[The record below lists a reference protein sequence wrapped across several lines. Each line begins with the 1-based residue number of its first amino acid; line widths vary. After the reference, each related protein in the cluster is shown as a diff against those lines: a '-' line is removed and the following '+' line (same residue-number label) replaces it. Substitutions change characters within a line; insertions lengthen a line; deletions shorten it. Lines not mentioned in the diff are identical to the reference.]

1 MKSAYDAVVIG
12 SGPNGLAGAI
22 VLAQAGRSVLVLE
35 AREAIGGSTRSKSLT
50 LPGFAHDVC
59 SAVHPMA
66 FASPFF
72 RTLPLAQFGLTWV
85 HPSVPLAHPLD
96 KGDAVVLSRSIDATA
111 QGLGED
117 GERYSKLIGPF
128 ASRWDELEGTILGPL
143 RLPQHPMIV
152 ARFGAYAIRSAAGLA
167 RSAFKNERARALFAG
182 LAAHSVLPLEN
193 PPSAAFGL
201 LLAITAHRFGW
212 PFACAGSQK
221 IADALASY
229 LRSLGGEIAVNSRV
243 NTLEELP
250 STRVVLCDLT
260 PRELLRIAG
269 HRFPERYRRKLQS
282 FRYGPGVYKMDWAL
296 GQPIPW
302 TAEECRKAGTVH
314 VGGTLSEIAVAE
326 RASWSGEPALKP
338 FVLVA
343 QPTLSDP
350 TRAPEG
356 RHTAWAYCHVPHGCD
371 FDMAE
376 RIECQIQRFAPGFRD
391 CILARGVLS
400 PAQLEAYNPNLV
412 GGSIS
417 GGAQD
422 LKQAFLRP
430 TSHTYRTPARGLY
443 ICSSSTPPGPGVHGM
458 CGFFAA
464 QAALKDVP

>member
-1 MKSAYDAVVIG
+1 
-12 SGPNGLAGAI
+12 
-22 VLAQAGRSVLVLE
+22 
-35 AREAIGGSTRSKSLT
+35 
-50 LPGFAHDVC
+50 
-59 SAVHPMA
+59 
-66 FASPFF
+66 
-72 RTLPLAQFGLTWV
+72 
-85 HPSVPLAHPLD
+85 
-96 KGDAVVLSRSIDATA
+96 VVLSRSIDATA
-111 QGLGED
+111 EGLGED
-117 GERYSKLIGPF
+117 GKRYSKLVGPF
-128 ASRWDELEGTILGPL
+128 ALHWDELEGTILGPL
-143 RLPQHPMIV
+143 RLPPHPVIA
-152 ARFGAYAIRSAAGLA
+152 ARFGARAIRSASGLA
-167 RSAFKNERARALFAG
+167 RNAFKDERARALFAG

-201 LLAITAHRFGW
+201 LLAITAHRVGW
-212 PFACAGSQK
+212 PFACGGSQK

-229 LRSLGGEIAVNSRV
+229 LRSLGAEIAVNSPV

-250 STRVVLCDLT
+250 STRAVLCDLT

-269 HRFPERYRRKLQS
+269 HRLPERYRRKLQS

-296 GQPIPW
+296 DQPIPW
-302 TAEECRKAGTVH
+302 TAEDCRNAGTVH
-314 VGGTLSEIAVAE
+314 VGGTLREIASSE
-326 RASWSGEPALKP
+326 RASWSGDPALRP

-343 QPTLSDP
+343 QPTLFDS

-356 RHTAWAYCHVPHGCD
+356 QHTAWAYCHVPYRCD

-391 CILARGVLS
+391 CILARSSLS
-400 PAQLEAYNPNLV
+400 PVQLETYNPNLV

-430 TSHTYRTPARGLY
+430 TSLTYRTPARGLY